1 MPRYHDG
8 ALGRRSRGVLFL
20 RASGFVLAVALGV
33 VAIWLIVTS
42 TEQKRIEIGVLA
54 GLWGLLLGA
63 FAMFGVRRA
72 HAAEP
77 AQPGAELAL
86 RESAEIE
93 RAAELTA
100 RREHEERLER
110 LLQQEVRHAIT
121 GELANLRAEIA
132 ALRNDLVEN
141 LSGQLHL
148 EHTETTR
155 IIGSDIEALQR
166 EVNQLKAARQRAE
179 LSAAPPAARAAAGPW
194 VIDRPRAPAQPTRP
208 VQPAQS
214 VPPAQSV
221 QPSQSVQQPAADAEP
236 FAGLPRITPFT
247 EFALDPIEPETQG
260 RHGAH
265 DSHGGVAGGEP
276 PDQGRHAEPQH
287 GDGDGGRRRRESP
300 EGHDVLA
307 RILRRETATSG

>member
-1 MPRYHDG
+1 
-8 ALGRRSRGVLFL
+8 VLFL
-20 RASGFVLAVALGV
+20 RAYGFVLAVALGV

-63 FAMFGVRRA
+63 FAMFGVRRTHSA
-72 HAAEP
+72 GP
-77 AQPGAELAL
+77 AQPGAELEL
-86 RESAEIE
+86 RQSAELE
-93 RAAELTA
+93 RVADAAA
-100 RREHEERLER
+100 RREHEQRLEQ

-121 GELANLRAEIA
+121 GQLAELRAEIA

-141 LSGQLHL
+141 LSGQLRL

-155 IIGSDIEALQR
+155 VFGSDIEALQR
-166 EVNQLKAARQRAE
+166 EVNQLKAARQRVE
-179 LSAAPPAARAAAGPW
+179 LSAPSAPAPAAWAAVEPR
-194 VIDRPRAPAQPTRP
+194 VIDQPAPAPAQASRG
-208 VQPAQS
+208 AES
-214 VPPAQSV
+214 
-221 QPSQSVQQPAADAEP
+221 EP

-247 EFALDPIEPETQG
+247 EFELDPIDGPPQG

-265 DSHGGVAGGEP
+265 DPDGAAAASATDAQPSHA
-276 PDQGRHAEPQH
+276 RHAEPQH
-287 GDGDGGRRRRESP
+287 GDGGGRRRRESA